1 MSFSLLQLHHAVTH
15 LRLIHGIPDSRWKEM
30 GALFIS
36 VMRKPSFLGSSDT
49 VYSKEDATIA
59 TKEFSGYLVLHYDHG
74 DREKPKAEKRQ

>member
-1 MSFSLLQLHHAVTH
+1 
-15 LRLIHGIPDSRWKEM
+15 M
-30 GALFIS
+30 GAPFIS

-49 VYSKEDATIA
+49 VYSNEDATIA